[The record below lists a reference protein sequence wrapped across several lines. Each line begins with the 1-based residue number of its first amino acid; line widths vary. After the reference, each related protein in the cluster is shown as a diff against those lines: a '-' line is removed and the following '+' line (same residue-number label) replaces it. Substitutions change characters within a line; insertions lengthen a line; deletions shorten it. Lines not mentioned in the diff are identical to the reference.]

1 MNECQSVQHR
11 MVWQYM
17 ADIKER
23 IGKRDWP
30 NRCVIL
36 EVVWSGLGN
45 IKNHILK
52 DSQGAGDSKEEYS
65 EFMSKN
71 LLLHN

>member
-1 MNECQSVQHR
+1 
-11 MVWQYM
+11 M

-23 IGKRDWP
+23 IGKRECP

-45 IKNHILK
+45 IKNHILN
-52 DSQGAGDSKEEYS
+52 DSQGAGDSKQA
-65 EFMSKN
+65 
-71 LLLHN
+71 